1 MPTKKATARIFLQVQ
16 VSAEQK
22 RLFTKA
28 AEIQGTD
35 ASNLTRVLLLRE
47 VDRLR
52 GEGKKI

>member
-1 MPTKKATARIFLQVQ
+1 